1 MSVLKK
7 YLIVHGHFYQPPR
20 ENPWLE
26 TIELQES
33 ALPCHDWNVR
43 VCKECY
49 TPNSASKIVGNGNKV
64 LDIVNNYAHMSFNMG
79 PTLLSWMEKFAPY
92 TYSRVLQA
100 DVDSCKEFGG
110 HGNAV
115 AQVYNHIIMPLANE
129 RDKYTQVL
137 WGIADFS
144 YRFRRMPEGIWLAE
158 TACDDETLGVLA
170 DCGIKYTILS
180 PYQAEKFKNQSDKDF
195 TDVVNGEIDTTKA
208 YIYNIKSRPGK
219 TINLFFYN
227 AQISQAVA
235 FEELLK
241 DGSRFVEK
249 LKTGVSKKEDFSRLV
264 NIATDGESYGHHT
277 KFGDMALSYVLR
289 IKSCD
294 EGFTLTNYGEFL
306 EKHPAVDEVVIKPV
320 SSWSCCHGVGRWKE
334 DCGCSTG
341 GMQGWNQKWRK
352 PLRNALDWLRDRLI
366 AITENEGKKYF
377 ADVWHARNE
386 YIHVVLDRNDFTI
399 RKFFEENLK
408 ENVDE
413 QGKINA
419 LKLMEMQ
426 RQAML
431 MFTSCGWFFNELSGI
446 ETTQIMKYAARAIQL
461 AGDFCDDDLETDFVE
476 ILSEAKSNIPGYG
489 SGKDIWVNF
498 VKPCVIN
505 FRQIAA
511 LWAVSSLYK
520 DMDKVANL
528 YCYKITSHN
537 TKKVSKG
544 LMNLLT
550 GRIEIK
556 SAITLE
562 SYDVMFALLQYSGGD
577 FHCAIREFDGSE
589 RYMQIMKNLIRSF
602 QSYPPTETI
611 RLLDEYFGREYYTL
625 KDIFTEDRRE
635 ILKSLLKNKID
646 KFQSVY
652 RDIYSDSKGSIL
664 HFKNFG
670 MEVPP
675 EFKIAAQYTL
685 SQDFNAIFEHDD
697 IIEKN
702 SAAQKASDINSEAKA
717 LDIVLDKKDGERYFS
732 DKIAKYV
739 SGFVKEL
746 DFDKLEETL
755 DLFRY
760 ADMVEISPDVTIAQ
774 NIYFSKIYSNFTTI
788 ITKIMAS
795 GKNMTVNK
803 EKLMRILL
811 LGEKLNIDTEFYK
824 NIIVK
829 ASSKITV

>member
-277 KFGDMALSYVLR
+277 KF
-289 IKSCD
+289 
-294 EGFTLTNYGEFL
+294 
-306 EKHPAVDEVVIKPV
+306 
-320 SSWSCCHGVGRWKE
+320 
-334 DCGCSTG
+334 
-341 GMQGWNQKWRK
+341 
-352 PLRNALDWLRDRLI
+352 
-366 AITENEGKKYF
+366 
-377 ADVWHARNE
+377 
-386 YIHVVLDRNDFTI
+386 
-399 RKFFEENLK
+399 
-408 ENVDE
+408 
-413 QGKINA
+413 
-419 LKLMEMQ
+419 
-426 RQAML
+426 
-431 MFTSCGWFFNELSGI
+431 
-446 ETTQIMKYAARAIQL
+446 
-461 AGDFCDDDLETDFVE
+461 
-476 ILSEAKSNIPGYG
+476 
-489 SGKDIWVNF
+489 
-498 VKPCVIN
+498 
-505 FRQIAA
+505 
-511 LWAVSSLYK
+511 
-520 DMDKVANL
+520 
-528 YCYKITSHN
+528 
-537 TKKVSKG
+537 
-544 LMNLLT
+544 
-550 GRIEIK
+550 
-556 SAITLE
+556 
-562 SYDVMFALLQYSGGD
+562 
-577 FHCAIREFDGSE
+577 
-589 RYMQIMKNLIRSF
+589 
-602 QSYPPTETI
+602 
-611 RLLDEYFGREYYTL
+611 
-625 KDIFTEDRRE
+625 
-635 ILKSLLKNKID
+635 
-646 KFQSVY
+646 
-652 RDIYSDSKGSIL
+652 
-664 HFKNFG
+664 
-670 MEVPP
+670 
-675 EFKIAAQYTL
+675 
-685 SQDFNAIFEHDD
+685 
-697 IIEKN
+697 
-702 SAAQKASDINSEAKA
+702 
-717 LDIVLDKKDGERYFS
+717 
-732 DKIAKYV
+732 
-739 SGFVKEL
+739 
-746 DFDKLEETL
+746 
-755 DLFRY
+755 
-760 ADMVEISPDVTIAQ
+760 
-774 NIYFSKIYSNFTTI
+774 
-788 ITKIMAS
+788 
-795 GKNMTVNK
+795 
-803 EKLMRILL
+803 
-811 LGEKLNIDTEFYK
+811 
-824 NIIVK
+824 
-829 ASSKITV
+829 